1 MTDLKTT
8 TSNSVNSGSII
19 KHGDALPNPQP
30 EADESHDR
38 PPWLVFVIFLTTAT
52 VLLVLYGWSV
62 SSPPLLLTELLV
74 GAASISVGSLLGFL
88 FGMPRAMVAPST
100 SEETDAA
107 APMTY
112 RPSTNLEQVSDWLTK
127 ILIGVG
133 LVELRQIGGTL
144 ASMGRMVAGSLKDAP
159 PGTEVVTQVVIVA
172 FLIFGFIAS
181 FLWTRIYYGPLQTI
195 ADVNLT
201 ARLRSILKELDNRIS
216 NQESATQNVETVTK
230 LLATGKLVAPGV
242 TPSKELSASLE
253 ENAVQKTLPAE
264 ILDKLAKFQKL
275 DEDWNSDPNPQLFPD
290 ALQEVNGRRLE
301 AELAADLKDYLVIKL
316 RVRWLSGEPLNDRV
330 VFLLH
335 PTFKESI
342 LYKKPQN
349 GMAEIEIYAEGWF
362 TVVAILDEGKT
373 ILSYS
378 LKNLP
383 NAPAWF
389 YEG

>member
-1 MTDLKTT
+1 
-8 TSNSVNSGSII
+8 
-19 KHGDALPNPQP
+19 
-30 EADESHDR
+30 
-38 PPWLVFVIFLTTAT
+38 
-52 VLLVLYGWSV
+52 
-62 SSPPLLLTELLV
+62 
-74 GAASISVGSLLGFL
+74 
-88 FGMPRAMVAPST
+88 
-100 SEETDAA
+100 
-107 APMTY
+107 
-112 RPSTNLEQVSDWLTK
+112 
-127 ILIGVG
+127 
-133 LVELRQIGGTL
+133 
-144 ASMGRMVAGSLKDAP
+144 MGRMVAGSLKDAP

-201 ARLRSILKELDNRIS
+201 ARLRSILKEFDNRIS

-275 DEDWNSDPNPQLFPD
+275 DADWNSDPNPQLFPD
-290 ALQEVNGRRLE
+290 ALQEVNGRMLE

-335 PTFKESI
+335 PTFNESI

-373 ILSYS
+373 VLSYS

-389 YEG
+389 NEG